1 MIKRQV
7 VSIDNAWKGISNEL
21 SEALKRGDGSVK
33 LFVEK
38 MKRLRQESAQQ
49 MLAKIGDLSDVA
61 GIELRS
67 ENNPNVF
74 VIISRDPHVRGTW
87 RGTRMDQD
95 GPMGHRN
102 FTSTSLENVIKN
114 YNGIRTEDQEAE
126 GLWSLGSV
134 VRYKDM
140 ESRQMAASVLLRIA
154 ASLRS

>member
-67 ENNPNVF
+67 
-74 VIISRDPHVRGTW
+74 G
-87 RGTRMDQD
+87 GTR
-95 GPMGHRN
+95 
-102 FTSTSLENVIKN
+102 
-114 YNGIRTEDQEAE
+114 
-126 GLWSLGSV
+126 
-134 VRYKDM
+134 
-140 ESRQMAASVLLRIA
+140 LLSSSCA
-154 ASLRS
+154 FA